1 MMRNTPQNSR
11 SSHPARKHFM
21 SDFET
26 HSTLLMA
33 ALVLG
38 AASCAHAQTGAVS
51 PASPNSPP
59 SHMSPSAT
67 SPAADGAAASVIPR
81 NKVTSKD
88 LDAIFLQADTSKDG
102 KLDRRETESLPIVSQ
117 SFEQLD
123 SNRDG
128 FISRAEFSRLA
139 GT

>member
-1 MMRNTPQNSR
+1 MMSNMPQNARPSD
-11 SSHPARKHFM
+11 PARMHFM

-26 HSTLLMA
+26 HSTLLVA

-38 AASCAHAQTGAVS
+38 AASCAHAQTGGVS

-59 SHMSPSAT
+59 SHMSPSVT
-67 SPAADGAAASVIPR
+67 SPAADGSAASVIPR

-88 LDAIFLQADTSKDG
+88 LDALFLQADTSKDG
-102 KLDRRETESLPIVSQ
+102 KLDRRETESLPVVPQ

-128 FISRAEFSRLA
+128 FVSRAEFSRLA
-139 GT
+139 GG